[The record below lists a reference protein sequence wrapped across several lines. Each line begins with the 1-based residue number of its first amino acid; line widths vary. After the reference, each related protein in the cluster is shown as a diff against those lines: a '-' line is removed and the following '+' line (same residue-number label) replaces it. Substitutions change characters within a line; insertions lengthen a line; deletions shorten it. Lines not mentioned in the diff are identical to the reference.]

1 MKFSST
7 IQYAALGFLATV
19 ANAQLFSNT
28 TSVVLTS
35 TSQTTSATPSS
46 DAVPQVADVNIVN
59 ALTGSK
65 TSYDRYGAFVISV
78 SVDAKATGSVWFA
91 PPSEFGNFPDS
102 IEFDYG
108 TITNVN
114 NNFTVE
120 FTSVPDSSTV
130 TIEVI
135 GSLTEAGIT
144 AIPDPKTVTYAT
156 QTSSGSFSDS
166 IAFMPLDN
174 SKKYTS
180 VYGGALYYSID
191 IAVSDYSDI
200 FSFLTNSEDGYSFEP
215 SFTNVYFVAPN
226 AFNNGSLTSAGGDI
240 ESSDSLISITLTG
253 AVPDG
258 FIAIRIVYKA
268 IISGSA
274 DFYSNTGALTL
285 PAAPGSLTKR
295 DVTVYYKDTTYVK
308 GPKAGQSVSDVSISS
323 SGSIITVSA
332 STSTLSS
339 YTDTSTSTST
349 STSTPDSATLD
360 SSSLG
365 SVVTST
371 ASRLSTTVITTCPKC
386 KPSEQTTNVY
396 VSTVTATVSG
406 VISEYT
412 TYCPLTTLSKT
423 KSSYGTLATWGI
435 EVSQGSDNAYTV
447 KTVYYQ
453 LSSSVTTE
461 HGADVTSL
469 QVTKP
474 YITTAIS
481 TGSTSTKSRVLV
493 GSIYSSPA
501 SGINSVTGSQSLASP
516 FEGVAASLEAGMFS
530 ILAVIAAFV
539 L

>member
-7 IQYAALGFLATV
+7 IRYAAIGFLATV

-65 TSYDRYGAFVISV
+65 TSYDRYGSFVISV

-166 IAFMPLDN
+166 ITFVPLDN

-180 VYGGALYYSID
+180 VYGDDLYYSID

-240 ESSDSLISITLTG
+240 ESSDSSISITLTG

-258 FIAIRIVYKA
+258 VIAIRIVYKA

-339 YTDTSTSTST
+339 YTDTSTST
-349 STSTPDSATLD
+349 PDSATLD
-360 SSSLG
+360 SSRSG

-371 ASRLSTTVITTCPKC
+371 ASKLSTTVITTCPKC

-423 KSSYGTLATWGI
+423 KSSYGTLATWGV

-469 QVTKP
+469 EVTKP

-501 SGINSVTGSQSLASP
+501 SGIYSVTGSPSLASP